1 MSYAATMS
9 AASGAMVR
17 EKLAPGWLSSVSPHP
32 GRAGAAFSAERM
44 AEDAAAPRRRVAL
57 AETVRLPIEY
67 TVPAVGPNMDEIRMQ
82 WKTLAAKEGFKLE
95 KDKAADA
102 SSALIVA
109 AYEGDERAVREC
121 LQTADVNAR
130 DTNEWT
136 ALHQAASQGY
146 LSIVKL
152 LLEKGANARLRT
164 QNNDTALDKAAQ
176 WGHDEVVAAINE
188 KFPPPKKRNS
198 KEKDEWGL
206 DDF

>member
-1 MSYAATMS
+1 
-9 AASGAMVR
+9 
-17 EKLAPGWLSSVSPHP
+17 
-32 GRAGAAFSAERM
+32 M

-188 KFPPPKKRNS
+188 KFAVNFNS
-198 KEKDEWGL
+198 IKPCTRSTNSTNNDCL
-206 DDF
+206 